1 MKSSAHKGAYIIL
14 PIGTKSLIL
23 ARGLVLSEYVNQSHT
38 CNFSSLNFFFFTLQV
53 PRPDDQHSGIYIGS
67 SLHYCIEPID
77 LKNLSRLLS

>member
-38 CNFSSLNFFFFTLQV
+38 CNFSSLNFFFSHFKSLGLMTNILAFT
-53 PRPDDQHSGIYIGS
+53 
-67 SLHYCIEPID
+67 
-77 LKNLSRLLS
+77 